1 LSRVML
7 AIKAVMADREQVGTM
22 IFDEVDTGVS
32 GRMAQVVGEKMASI
46 GRSRQVIAVSHLP
59 QIAALC
65 NAHYLVEKQVV
76 DGRTVSGVVRLDEDG
91 RIREV
96 ARMIGGG
103 SDMESAFSHAR
114 NMIEAGRAE

>member
-65 NAHYLVEKQVV
+65 NAHYLVEKHVV